1 MMQQIKGYIEQSE
14 RALNFIHFGHQLI
27 HGRLCG
33 TNLDGLVGLFFND
46 IRV

>member
-1 MMQQIKGYIEQSE
+1 MHQIKGYIEQSE

-27 HGRLCG
+27 HGRLG
-33 TNLDGLVGLFFND
+33 RTNLNGLVGLLFHD